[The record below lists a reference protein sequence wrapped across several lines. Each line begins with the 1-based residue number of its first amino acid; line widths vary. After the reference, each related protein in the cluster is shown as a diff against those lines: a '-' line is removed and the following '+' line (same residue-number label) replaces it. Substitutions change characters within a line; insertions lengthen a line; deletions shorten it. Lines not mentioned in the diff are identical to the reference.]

1 MRLLAGFFT
10 FLVALMH
17 AGFLAMEMFFWE
29 TSFVQEAFD
38 ITPQFARETAFMAA
52 NQGLYNG
59 FLVAGLLWGLVFK
72 KKDVVI
78 FFLLCVV
85 IAGVYGAMTVKP
97 SIFFIQAVPAMV
109 ALIFTFWAKPKGTI
123 EFAKNVKNPL

>member
-1 MRLLAGFFT
+1 MRHLASLFT
-10 FLVALMH
+10 LLVALMH
-17 AGFLAMEMFFWE
+17 SGFLAMEMFFWE
-29 TSFVQEAFD
+29 TPFVQKAFN
-38 ITPQFARETAFMAA
+38 ITPEFASETAFMAA

-59 FLVAGLLWGLVFK
+59 FLAAGLLWGLFFK

-78 FFLLCVV
+78 FFLLCVI

-97 SIFFIQAVPAMV
+97 SIFFIQAVPAMF
-109 ALIFTFWAKPKGTI
+109 ALIFKLWAKPKSKI

>member
-10 FLVALMH
+10 FLVAAMH

-29 TSFVQEAFD
+29 TPFVQDAFN
-38 ITPQFARETAFMAA
+38 ITPEFARETAFMAA

-59 FLVAGLLWGLVFK
+59 FLAAGLLWGLAFK

-78 FFLLCVV
+78 FFLLCVIV
-85 IAGVYGAMTVKP
+85 AGVYGAMSVKP
-97 SIFFIQAVPAMV
+97 SIFFIQAVPAMI
-109 ALIFTFWAKPKGTI
+109 ALIFTVWAKPRGRV